1 MHHDVQYC
9 RDALPGVS
17 RTFAL
22 GIELL
27 GDPLRD
33 EIAIAYLIC
42 RVLDTVEDTTT
53 LAADIRADVLDHAAL
68 EFVESDRHE
77 ACALRIERLFADPTL
92 DGADHALCRNARTVL
107 RAFHALRP
115 GARNA
120 MRRSLREMGDGM
132 AATVRRERDGT
143 VLQLETFGDLERYCY
158 YVAGTV
164 GHLLTNLFVLDR
176 PSIAPEIETRLCAR
190 AVAFGL
196 GLQVTNIIKNVTDD
210 IARGVAY
217 VPRVLFE
224 RAGIELETLA
234 DAPGDPRG
242 RAVVAGL
249 VQHALGWLDDAL
261 EYTLTLPA
269 RERDLRMFCGLPLA
283 FALRTLARAVATD
296 EVFSEE
302 TLKIGRLEVRAIHA
316 RMDQVVADDDAIRRL
331 YHEEKGRIL
340 DRLPRVR
347 T

>member
-1 MHHDVQYC
+1 LQEDVQYC
-9 RDALPGVS
+9 RNALPGVS

-22 GIELL
+22 GSELL
-27 GDPLRD
+27 AEPLRD
-33 EIAIAYLIC
+33 EVAIAYLIC

-53 LAADIRADVLDHAAL
+53 LPADVRADLLDRAAVDLVELDRHAA
-68 EFVESDRHE
+68 
-77 ACALRIERLFADPTL
+77 CAAEIERLFAGPAL
-92 DGADHALCRNARTVL
+92 DGADHALCRNAGTVM
-107 RAFHALRP
+107 RAFHGLRP
-115 GARNA
+115 GAREA
-120 MRRSLREMGDGM
+120 MRRSLREMGEGM

-176 PSIAPEIETRLCAR
+176 ASIDRDVRIRLDAR
-190 AVAFGL
+190 AVSFGL
-196 GLQVTNIIKNVTDD
+196 GLQVTNIVKNVTDD

-224 RAGIELETLA
+224 QAGIELETLA
-234 DAPGDPRG
+234 GAPADPRG
-242 RAVVAGL
+242 RAIVAGL

-261 EYTLTLPA
+261 EYTLALPP
-269 RERDLRMFCGLPLA
+269 REQDLRMFCGLPLA

-316 RMDQVVADDDAIRRL
+316 RMDRVVADDDAVRRL
-331 YHEEKGRIL
+331 YAEEKGHIL
-340 DRLPRVR
+340 DRLPPVR

>member
-1 MHHDVQYC
+1 MNDDIQYC
-9 RDALPGVS
+9 RNALPAVS
-17 RTFAL
+17 RTFAQ
-22 GIELL
+22 GIELHD
-27 GDPLRD
+27 DPLRH

-42 RVLDTVEDTTT
+42 RVHDTDEHTTDQT
-53 LAADIRADVLDHAAL
+53 ADVRAELLDRAA
-68 EFVESDRHE
+68 VEVVEPDRHQ
-77 ACALRIERLFADPTL
+77 ACAARIEQLFADPGL
-92 DGADHALCRNARTVL
+92 DGADHALCRNAGTVL
-107 RAFHALRP
+107 RAFHGLRA
-115 GARNA
+115 GAREA
-120 MRRSLREMGDGM
+120 MRRSLREMGEGM

-143 VLQLETFGDLERYCY
+143 VLQLETLGDLERYCY

-164 GHLLTNLFVLDR
+164 GHLLTNLFALDR
-176 PSIAPEIETRLCAR
+176 PSIGPEVETRLNAR
-190 AVAFGL
+190 AVSFGL
-196 GLQVTNIIKNVTDD
+196 GLQVTNIVKNVTDD

-217 VPRVLFE
+217 VPQELFE

-234 DAPGDPRG
+234 GAPADPRG

-261 EYTLTLPA
+261 EYTLALPP

-316 RMDQVVADDDAIRRL
+316 RMDRVVADDDAVRRL
-331 YHEEKGRIL
+331 YAEEKEHIL
-340 DRLPRVR
+340 DRLPPVR
-347 T
+347 S

>member
-1 MHHDVQYC
+1 MHDEAQYC
-9 RDALPGVS
+9 REVLPGVS

-27 GDPLRD
+27 REPLRD

-42 RVLDTVEDTTT
+42 RILDTVEDTTT
-53 LAADIRADVLDHAAL
+53 LPGDDRAAVLDRAAL
-68 EFVESDRHE
+68 ELLEPDLHDG
-77 ACALRIERLFADPTL
+77 CALRIERLFADPSL
-92 DGADHALCRNARTVL
+92 EGADHALCRNARTVL
-107 RAFHALRP
+107 RAFHGLRP
-115 GARNA
+115 GAREA
-120 MRRSLREMGDGM
+120 MRRSLREMGEGM

-143 VLQLETFGDLERYCY
+143 VLHLETFADLERYCY

-176 PSIAPEIETRLCAR
+176 PSITREIETRLSAR

-217 VPRVLFE
+217 VPQVLFE
-224 RAGIELETLA
+224 RAGVGLETLA
-234 DAPGDPRG
+234 GTPEDPRG

-261 EYTLTLPA
+261 EYTLALPA
-269 RERDLRMFCGLPLA
+269 REGDLRMFCGLPLA

-302 TLKIGRLEVRAIHA
+302 TLKIGRLEVRAIQA
-316 RMDQVVADDDAIRRL
+316 RMERALADDGAIRRL
-331 YHEEKGRIL
+331 YAEEKGRIL
-340 DRLPRVR
+340 ERLPPVR
-347 T
+347 S